1 MEEGTEAGWSRA
13 EHKLAG
19 DRKKKKKK
27 KKINKEKKWE
37 AVITQRERSRRLGGF
52 L

>member
-1 MEEGTEAGWSRA
+1 MEEVSEAGWSRA

-19 DRKKKKKK
+19 DRKKN

-37 AVITQRERSRRLGGF
+37 AVITQRERSRRLGWF

>member
-1 MEEGTEAGWSRA
+1 MEEGSEAGWSRA

-19 DRKKKKKK
+19 DRKKKKKN
-27 KKINKEKKWE
+27 NKEKKWE